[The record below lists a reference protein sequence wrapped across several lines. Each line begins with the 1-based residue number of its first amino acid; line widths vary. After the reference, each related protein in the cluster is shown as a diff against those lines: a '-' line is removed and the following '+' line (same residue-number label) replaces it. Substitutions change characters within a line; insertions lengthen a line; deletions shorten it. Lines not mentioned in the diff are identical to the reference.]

1 MTRTWI
7 KICMSMTRVVDA
19 DVAIES
25 SRNNDG
31 GWEVRHG

>member
-19 DVAIES
+19 DGGTEA
-25 SRNNDG
+25 SRIIFDRR
-31 GWEVRHG
+31 EVRHA